1 MRVPGGVVGN
11 AKPDSPGNAHAR
23 YNADLNVGA
32 GLLANAVFH
41 STFEVTEPPLSRAS
55 PLPQWICGVFK

>member
-1 MRVPGGVVGN
+1 MRVPGGVAGD

-32 GLLANAVFH
+32 GLLAKAVVQSLQMLNDIPH
-41 STFEVTEPPLSRAS
+41 SRAS